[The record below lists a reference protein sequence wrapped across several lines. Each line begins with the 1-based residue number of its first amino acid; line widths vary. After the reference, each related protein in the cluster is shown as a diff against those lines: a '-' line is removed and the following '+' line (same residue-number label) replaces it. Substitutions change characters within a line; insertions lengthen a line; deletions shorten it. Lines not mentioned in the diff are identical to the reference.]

1 MKIIKIGRDATSNIL
16 LEHEMISRHHAILRI
31 YSTGKIELI
40 SMGANGTKLN
50 GTLVRPNMVYKV
62 KRSDMISF
70 AGKYQLDW
78 ALVPDPLKKVRIAL
92 ICLAACLLLGCLA
105 VAGSKVYNYFNPQM
119 EPESESLMSGTA
131 VVEEPK
137 SKANDGKALDVA
149 PLNPTNGDGLAVSLD
164 KAKAQQDSIKRQ
176 KEQAE
181 KETESS
187 VDRLFQNK
195 EDKKKVEKPKE
206 KKPAKPTEEAPAKPT
221 EEAPAKPAEE
231 VPAKPA
237 EEADDSNNFNNII
250 M

>member
-1 MKIIKIGRDATSNIL
+1 MKIIKIGRDAISNIL

-119 EPESESLMSGTA
+119 EQESESLMSGTA

-164 KAKAQQDSIKRQ
+164 KVKAQQDSIKRQ

-181 KETESS
+181 KKAESS
-187 VDRLFQNK
+187 IDRLLSVEK
-195 EDKKKVEKPKE
+195 DKKKVEKPKQKKSE
-206 KKPAKPTEEAPAKPT
+206 KPKENVPVTPKEDVPVTPKED
-221 EEAPAKPAEE
+221 
-231 VPAKPA
+231 VPASPK

>member
-16 LEHEMISRHHAILRI
+16 LDHEMISRHHAILKI

-78 ALVPDPLKKVRIAL
+78 ALIPDPLKKVRIAL
-92 ICLAACLLLGCLA
+92 ICLAVCLLLGCLA
-105 VAGSKVYNYFNPQM
+105 FAGNKVYNYFNPQI
-119 EPESESLMSGTA
+119 EQETESMMSETA
-131 VVEEPK
+131 LVEEPK
-137 SKANDGKALDVA
+137 SKANDRKAPDVK
-149 PLNPTNGDGLAVSLD
+149 PLNPTNDDGLVVSLD

-181 KETESS
+181 KEEKSS
-187 VDRLFQNK
+187 IDRLFPVKKNNK
-195 EDKKKVEKPKE
+195 KEVEKPKE
-206 KKPAKPTEEAPAKPT
+206 KKTEKPKEKIPAKPTEEA
-221 EEAPAKPAEE
+221 
-231 VPAKPA
+231 
-237 EEADDSNNFNNII
+237 DDSNNLNNII